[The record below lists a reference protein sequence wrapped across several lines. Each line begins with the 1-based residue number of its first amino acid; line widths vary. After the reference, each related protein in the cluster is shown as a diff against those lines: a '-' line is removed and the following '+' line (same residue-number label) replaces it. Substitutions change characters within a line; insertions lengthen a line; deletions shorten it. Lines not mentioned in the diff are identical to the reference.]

1 MEKYNLIRFAVKFS
15 LITAIL
21 LVIFHFTFP
30 YYRLALNYTIGVFS
44 HITNLQISIK
54 IILTFMPYVS
64 LSALI
69 LATPKKTV
77 KEKIKFVVLIF
88 ALFYLIYISFAI
100 IQILLQNTPI
110 KYYHVLVVQNFFT
123 ISLPIIFWFVFD
135 RSDI

>member
-44 HITNLQISIK
+44 HITNLQISSR

-88 ALFYLIYISFAI
+88 ALFYLIDISFAI